1 VVKPPDRKMSLVVG
15 SGLGLLAGLTGT
27 GGGIFLT
34 PLMLLRGWARTKNVA
49 AVSAVFILVNSISG
63 LAGFLSTGRSIPEF
77 TWWLAAMAVA
87 GGTRGSWLG
96 SRRFP
101 ERTIQLMLA
110 VVLVIA
116 GLKLVVGR

>member
-1 VVKPPDRKMSLVVG
+1 MSLVVG
-15 SGLGLLAGLTGT
+15 GGLGLLAGLTGT

-63 LAGFLSTGRSIPEF
+63 LAGFLSTGRTIPAF
-77 TWWLAAMAVA
+77 TGWLAVMAVA
-87 GGTRGSWLG
+87 GGTLGSWLG

-101 ERTIQLMLA
+101 VRTIQVMLA
-110 VVLVIA
+110 IVLVIA
-116 GLKLVVGR
+116 GAKLIFDR